1 MAGGHAVGE
10 GNGVRRV
17 LLAERI
23 SDAKG
28 ERSESIEAQDEKLR
42 ARADQEGVHIVGT
55 AVDLSISGDVDMF
68 DRPSLG
74 QWLTPEGLQKWD
86 EIWVSTQD
94 RLSRDDKHFLAFV
107 LKVIEWQKKVTVLDD
122 PQFNEQ
128 MHTPEGL
135 LILHAKAL
143 GPAKELARIKAR
155 VTESHERRRF
165 TARWHGG
172 FPPFG
177 YRPVSR
183 FENGKTAT
191 YLEQDPK
198 MVEVLHEMRRQV
210 IEGQSFLGVAKY
222 LNAKGVLTAR
232 DRARLRKGKPVKSRK
247 GEGIQEKWAETTVK
261 NVLTEESTQG
271 LKRYKGEVLYG
282 PDGEPVRL
290 AEPVFTDEE
299 WESLQ
304 AAIERRTMTKTRRV
318 NKTNPLYG
326 VTFCSE
332 CGSKAVQKS
341 FTRGDLTYRY
351 YVCGSFPKED
361 RCKGSVRAE
370 QVEEFMELEFYQRYG
385 LEPVTER
392 VWVPGTDN
400 TRELEDVRKRIIR
413 LRDNY
418 EAGAYDDDQ
427 EGYKSRLHALRT
439 RRDEL
444 AAEPVV
450 EGHWSEKDM
459 GMTYG
464 ELWPT
469 LDLEGQ
475 RKQLIK
481 SGYRILIRKGT
492 FKITPEPEPWQE
504 KKARLEGLGYVL
516 QDNRWVRPDTAQTS
530 GE

>member
-1 MAGGHAVGE
+1 M
-10 GNGVRRV
+10 

-42 ARADQEGVHIVGT
+42 ARAEREGVHIVGT

-177 YRPVSR
+177 YRPVNR
-183 FENGKTAT
+183 FENGKTAA
-191 YLEQDPK
+191 YLELDED
-198 MVEVLHEMRRQV
+198 MVAVLHEMRRQ
-210 IEGQSFLGVAKY
+210 IIDGQSFLGVAKY

-271 LKRYKGEVLYG
+271 LKRYQGEVLYG
-282 PDGEPVRL
+282 ADGEPVRL
-290 AEPVFTDEE
+290 ADPVFTDGE

-304 AAIERRTMTKTRRV
+304 AAIQRRTRTATKRV

-326 VTFCSE
+326 VIFCAE
-332 CGSKAVQKS
+332 CDAKAVQKT
-341 FTRGDLTYRY
+341 FTRKAITYRY

-370 QVEEFMELEFYQRYG
+370 EVEEFMEIEFLQRYG
-385 LEPVTER
+385 RDPVTER
-392 VWVPGTDN
+392 TWVPGTDN
-400 TRELEDVRKRIIR
+400 TRELEEVRKRIDR
-413 LRDNY
+413 LRRDSV
-418 EAGAYDDDQ
+418 AGLWDDDQ
-427 EGYKSRLHALRT
+427 EGFRGLMASLMS
-439 RRDEL
+439 RRDAL

-450 EGHWSEKDM
+450 EGHWSEKDT
-459 GMTYG
+459 GITYG

-481 SGYRILIRKGT
+481 SGYRIMISKGT
-492 FKITPEPEPWQE
+492 FKITPEPETWQE
-504 KKARLEGLGYVL
+504 KKTRLESLGYVL
-516 QDNRWVRPDTAQTS
+516 RDNRWVQPDTAHT
-530 GE
+530 GEE